1 MELKIVDTIKFLM
14 LFNTKDI
21 EFVKKIY
28 KATAKY
34 IEEKYNLN
42 VEVKVY
48 EAENNAKRIEF
59 IVTARQ
65 SFSKIGEAVEFL
77 VNYMEKKK
85 EIEEDFSKL
94 VSFYSQ
100 ILKEVDNNAKKLV

>member
-65 SFSKIGEAVEFL
+65 GFSKIGEAVEFL
-77 VNYMEKKK
+77 VNYMQKKK